1 MKLKINLVIFA
12 SRENLETLI
21 RTVSSALNN
30 APQQAIIDIII
41 NGNSNLASQ
50 LSEWLLQQSKPEQDV
65 NIWHIPQADK
75 ANAWNQH
82 IHSIWRG
89 LSHSIYIDGYV
100 RVSKVSI
107 NEIVNTLNSNPDAI
121 GSSGIPTCGFSSK
134 KLQKSMIKDG
144 GFHGNLCSL
153 KNDALSIFKK
163 RKIKIPVGMYRVD
176 SIVGAFLSFNLDNIS
191 NQWNPKKYI
200 PVSYNAS
207 WDIDDKKFYRLKD
220 IKSWFKRR
228 QRQTQGEIE
237 NLAVKYHLTIEKVP
251 LEKMPGDLNSLY
263 NSWKKN
269 DQRYLDISNSFS
281 SRHKKAVNTII
292 NYKVPEEKELEP
304 VLILSVPSKK

>member
-1 MKLKINLVIFA
+1 MNSSLNIVVFA
-12 SRENLETLI
+12 SREDLLTLS
-21 RTVSSALNN
+21 RTVSSVLDS
-30 APQQAIIDIII
+30 APDQSIIDILI
-41 NGNSNLASQ
+41 NGNLNLAEQ
-50 LSEWLLQQSKPEQDV
+50 LSEWVQQYVMSKHEL
-65 NIWHIPQADK
+65 NIWYIPRADK

-89 LSHSIYIDGYV
+89 LTHSIYIDGYV
-100 RVSKVSI
+100 RVSNKSI
-107 NEIVNTLNSNPDAI
+107 NEIVNTLNSNHDAI

-134 KLQKSMIKDG
+134 KLQETMIKDG

-153 KNDALSIFKK
+153 KSDALSILRK

-200 PVSYNAS
+200 PVSHNAS
-207 WDIDDKKFYRLKD
+207 WDIDEKKFHRLKD

-237 NLAVKYHLTIEKVP
+237 NQAVKYHLTVQKIP
-251 LEKMPGDLNSLY
+251 LEKIPGDLNSLY
-263 NSWKKN
+263 NSWKEN